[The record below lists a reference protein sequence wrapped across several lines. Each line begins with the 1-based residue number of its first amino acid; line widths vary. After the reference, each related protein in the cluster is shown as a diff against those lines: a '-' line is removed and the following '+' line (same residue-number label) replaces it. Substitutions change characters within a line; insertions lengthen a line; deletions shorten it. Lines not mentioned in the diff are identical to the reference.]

1 MALSFTQSTTSIE
14 FMGDTVQFT
23 LTFDDEVDFWEI
35 MRDVADAHISHKVL
49 KMDVTD
55 LLTEALEHIPTV
67 ERGIIL
73 RA

>member
-23 LTFDDEVDFWEI
+23 LTHDDEVDFWEI
-35 MRDVADAHISHKVL
+35 MRDVADAHISHEVL

-55 LLTEALEHIPTV
+55 LLTEALEHNPTV